1 MWGGK
6 LVVSEV
12 MLGVTSI
19 LLFGTI
25 LAIILYYRRIRG
37 LNQEYESAKGIV
49 NNIVVGIDK
58 EFSRQKDRVIF
69 FAQKI
74 EDILLDNKHIA
85 EKVEAYKNR
94 LNEINDAVTNNVPQ
108 LDEKFSEK
116 LEEIRNDVSELK
128 EVQERVLKKLVEVEK
143 IKKEDDVSEVK
154 IKAAI
159 PIRKEKAL
167 EPLTETELM
176 VLETIGRE
184 GEKTAP
190 EIRDKITLTREHT
203 ARLMKKLYKDG
214 YLERDTHKMPYVY
227 RLKEEMKKIL
237 KKREVSD
244 S

>member
-1 MWGGK
+1 
-6 LVVSEV
+6 

-49 NNIVVGIDK
+49 NNIVLGIDR

-74 EDILLDNKHIA
+74 EDILLDNKNIA
-85 EKVEAYKNR
+85 EKVEAYENR

-108 LDEKFSEK
+108 FDEKFSEK
-116 LEEIRNDVSELK
+116 LEEMRNDVSELK

-143 IKKEDDVSEVK
+143 IKKEDDVSDVK

-167 EPLTETELM
+167 EPLTETELR

>member
-1 MWGGK
+1 
-6 LVVSEV
+6 VVSEV

-49 NNIVVGIDK
+49 NNIVVGIDR

-74 EDILLDNKHIA
+74 EDILLDNKNIA
-85 EKVEAYKNR
+85 EKVEAYENR
-94 LNEINDAVTNNVPQ
+94 LNEINDAVTNNVPHF
-108 LDEKFSEK
+108 DEKISEK
-116 LEEIRNDVSELK
+116 LEEMRNDVSELK

-190 EIRDKITLTREHT
+190 EIREKITLTREHT